1 MFRSAAGNV
10 DIPSHAGKI
19 ASVKILKV
27 LREYGA
33 DLTRSNVLQQAALG
47 MKPGRVEV
55 MTYLLD
61 EAMVPIDQREF
72 EYDARLFEE
81 MRGSGLGTALHKAVG
96 AKCLETVKFLLDRGI
111 DRDIEDTKGRKAVDL
126 ARTYELEEALAL
138 LQ

>member
-1 MFRSAAGNV
+1 MFRSAAGNI
-10 DIPSHAGKI
+10 DILSQAGKI
-19 ASVKILKV
+19 ACVKILKI

-61 EAMVPIDQREF
+61 EAGVPIDQREF
-72 EYDARLFEE
+72 AYDARLFED
-81 MRGSGLGTALHKAVG
+81 MRGSGLGTALHKAVE
-96 AKCLETVKFLLDRGI
+96 AKCLENVKFLLDRRI
-111 DRDIEDTKGRKAVDL
+111 NQDIEDTKGRKAVDL
-126 ARTYELEEALAL
+126 ARMYGFEEALAL